1 MEPWLRDIRLAV
13 RRLRLAPGFTVFA
26 IASLAI
32 GIGVSTA
39 IYSAVR
45 TLFWMPLGISDP
57 ERVMSV
63 TVTGRFVPA
72 MSWPDF
78 LDVRAQQSSF
88 ASLAAARRMAA
99 AVSIGTTVETVFGE
113 SVSGEYFETLGLTP
127 RRGRLLHAQDEAG
140 RARVAVVSESFWRTR
155 LDGDSAVI
163 GRLFKLGGETFEIVG
178 VVSGTFHGVH
188 AMVPSSIWIP
198 EVSVPD
204 KAGTGWAARQLR
216 DRNLR
221 SFAIWGRLKP
231 GVSPAQASAEASVI
245 AVRLD
250 AAFPLRSPYTTTQ
263 TAPQRRVWTLRDGTE
278 AAGGTDR
285 IDILGSAIVFAVA
298 AVLLIAC
305 TNLANLSLAQGTA
318 RVHET
323 AVRTALGASR
333 GRLIR
338 EHLVESGIV
347 TLAGSALGLVVL
359 VALTRAFETDLPIAQ
374 NTVIHFTPEVS
385 GPVLLASA
393 GATIL
398 ALLVFGV
405 WPALQST
412 RADVRGRLGAG
423 GLATPAKWRLHR
435 TLVAWQVGGSVAMVL
450 VAAMCVK
457 VIGWASSLDPGI
469 DYRQLAL
476 AQVDFALNGKDP
488 ARASAAVDAILTAA
502 RAQPGIERVAASSGL
517 PFGLM
522 PPPVYI
528 TPIEEPFTQARD
540 VGHYTYRIAATP
552 DILPTLGMRIVR
564 GRGFTDRDV
573 AAAPRVAILSEGIA
587 REVFKT
593 TDVIGRT
600 VMLHPWRRIVNAA
613 TPEAHTVVGIS
624 ADTDTFM
631 LSRRGNPPMFV
642 PLAQHYAPGLT
653 FSARATDPSA
663 AVRALR
669 SAIQRVDPELAISSI
684 GTGTRLLVGPFFVL
698 RVIAGLA
705 TALGGVALVLA
716 MAGLYGVLSHVVAR
730 RTREIGIRLALGA
743 DRAGIFRLILRDGLR
758 PVIKGLIMGGIVG
771 VLLRVALR
779 ATVVTT
785 LSPIDVVVFAA
796 APLPFL
802 VAALAACYLPAQ
814 RASRVDPNVAL
825 RDL

>member
-45 TLFWMPLGISDP
+45 TLFWMPMGISDP
-57 ERVMSV
+57 ERVMSW

-88 ASLAAARRMAA
+88 ASIAAARRMAA

-188 AMVPSSIWIP
+188 AMLPSSIWI
-198 EVSVPD
+198 
-204 KAGTGWAARQLR
+204 
-216 DRNLR
+216 
-221 SFAIWGRLKP
+221 
-231 GVSPAQASAEASVI
+231 
-245 AVRLD
+245 
-250 AAFPLRSPYTTTQ
+250 
-263 TAPQRRVWTLRDGTE
+263 
-278 AAGGTDR
+278 
-285 IDILGSAIVFAVA
+285 
-298 AVLLIAC
+298 
-305 TNLANLSLAQGTA
+305 
-318 RVHET
+318 
-323 AVRTALGASR
+323 
-333 GRLIR
+333 
-338 EHLVESGIV
+338 
-347 TLAGSALGLVVL
+347 
-359 VALTRAFETDLPIAQ
+359 
-374 NTVIHFTPEVS
+374 
-385 GPVLLASA
+385 
-393 GATIL
+393 
-398 ALLVFGV
+398 
-405 WPALQST
+405 
-412 RADVRGRLGAG
+412 
-423 GLATPAKWRLHR
+423 
-435 TLVAWQVGGSVAMVL
+435 
-450 VAAMCVK
+450 
-457 VIGWASSLDPGI
+457 
-469 DYRQLAL
+469 
-476 AQVDFALNGKDP
+476 
-488 ARASAAVDAILTAA
+488 
-502 RAQPGIERVAASSGL
+502 
-517 PFGLM
+517 
-522 PPPVYI
+522 
-528 TPIEEPFTQARD
+528 ARD
-540 VGHYTYRIAATP
+540 
-552 DILPTLGMRIVR
+552 
-564 GRGFTDRDV
+564 
-573 AAAPRVAILSEGIA
+573 
-587 REVFKT
+587 VFKT
-593 TDVIGRT
+593 TDVVGRT
-600 VMLHPWRRIVNAA
+600 VTLHPWRRIVNAA

-642 PLAQHYAPGLT
+642 PLAQHYEAGLT
-653 FSARATDPSA
+653 FSARAADPSA

-758 PVIKGLIMGGIVG
+758 PVIKGLVIGGIVG